1 MHTTIFPGTAV
12 PYNQNSADGSEENPY
27 RYLCTES
34 AYVTGDFLSQLAEEK
49 TYAVFEIRENNE
61 VSGEACDRMGSGRC
75 TDRCA

>member
-1 MHTTIFPGTAV
+1 MTPEPDIPHVQEMAGNAYNYISWTAV

-49 TYAVFEIRENNE
+49 T
-61 VSGEACDRMGSGRC
+61 
-75 TDRCA
+75 